1 MRNLILGFVASV
13 TLIFVLTF
21 TGCTFSLQGLNA
33 TDGDKTLNVDSLE
46 TTE

>member
-1 MRNLILGFVASV
+1 MRNLICAAIVSAV
-13 TLIFVLTF
+13 LILVLA

-33 TDGDKTLNVDSLE
+33 TDGDKTLNVDSVE

>member
-1 MRNLILGFVASV
+1 MFKNLIAA
-13 TLIFVLTF
+13 LIVLVLA

-46 TTE
+46 TTKDE